1 MNIETIIE
9 KLRKLIAHEQS
20 ARSIGNLH
28 EAEAFASKIQ
38 SMLDEYKLSMDEIA
52 YSQREVDE
60 PIDWEPVTADEIDH
74 TETYGTKRLKTHW
87 QQQIAQAVARSN
99 SCTLV
104 NATGNKGKIFFVG
117 RTTDRQLCKM
127 LYIYLVELGEEL
139 CEKAAKEDVT
149 VQRDRFNAEKYG
161 YGPGRDVPTW
171 DAVAFRGWM
180 KDYRKSWRRGFSD
193 AIAARLKEAHD
204 ETEVK
209 AAGTCALVHMKK
221 DALAVKEFLQHK
233 VHRGAGNRV
242 SGSNIDGYARG
253 KSTGGAVALTPNRFA
268 PRPSGKVVGLLGH

>member
-87 QQQIAQAVARSN
+87 QQQIANAIAKAN

-104 NATGNKGKIFFVG
+104 NSTGNKGKIFFVG

-127 LYIYLVELGEEL
+127 LYCYLVALGEEL
-139 CEKAAKEDVT
+139 CEKAAKEDVDD
-149 VQRDRFNAEKYG
+149 QYHKFCDSKG
-161 YGPGRDVPTW
+161 YHYNEVPKW
-171 DAVAFRGWM
+171 EAVAFRGWM
-180 KDYRKSWRRGFSD
+180 KDWRKSWRRGFSD
-193 AIAARLKEAHD
+193 AIAARLKEAHA

-221 DALAVKEFLQHK
+221 DALDVKEFLQHK
-233 VHRGAGNRV
+233 VHQGTGNGV

-268 PRPSGKVVGLLGH
+268 PKPSGKVVGLLGR